1 MLYAKL
7 AIFDIWV
14 NSLLWVEK
22 NTVFSEKFFLSHI
35 LPQKKPDNSDDNT
48 DHFDKYHFYDG
59 GKNDV
64 THDEHDLHCFQL
76 TSKIHELSPD

>member
-1 MLYAKL
+1 MS
-7 AIFDIWV
+7 DIV
-14 NSLLWVEK
+14 HAMKKFVLF
-22 NTVFSEKFFLSHI
+22 FSEI
-35 LPQKKPDNSDDNT
+35 LFVTYFVSKKPDNSDDNT

-76 TSKIHELSPD
+76 KSKIHELSPD